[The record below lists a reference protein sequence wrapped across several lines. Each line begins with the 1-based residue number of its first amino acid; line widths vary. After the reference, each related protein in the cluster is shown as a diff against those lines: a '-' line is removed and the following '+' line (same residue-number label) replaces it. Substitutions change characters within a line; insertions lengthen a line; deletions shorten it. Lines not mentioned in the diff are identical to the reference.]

1 MRHTRKVAVAACS
14 LFGIIF
20 MIAAGTLHAVD
31 SELTR
36 QTLLGLKGVSIAVEN
51 PQPNIQKYAERFG
64 LTRDQLQRDI
74 EQRLATAGI
83 VILSQEK
90 WSQTSGRPV
99 LYIVVNTHEY
109 MKYWYAYTIIVELR
123 QIATPEAN
131 PDLKTLAAT
140 WSISMAGI
148 ANIGTL
154 NTIKEN
160 VNTLVD
166 KFIDAYM
173 SVNKKEL
180 KSGK

>member
-1 MRHTRKVAVAACS
+1 MKHIQKTTIAVCS
-14 LFGIIF
+14 LFSIF
-20 MIAAGTLHAVD
+20 FMMASALYAVD

-36 QTLLGLKGVSIAVEN
+36 QTLLGLKGVSVAVEN

-64 LTRDQLQRDI
+64 LARDQLQKDI
-74 EQRLATAGI
+74 EQRLTMAGI
-83 VILSQEK
+83 VVLSQEK

-131 PDLKTLAAT
+131 PDMKTLAAT

-154 NTIKEN
+154 NTVKDN

-166 KFIDAYM
+166 KFIDAYL
-173 SVNKKEL
+173 SVNKKEPRSV
-180 KSGK
+180 K